1 MNILIFMIINH
12 CFNNMKIIYV
22 EKICVNN
29 VVLLKDIKIY
39 KKIFMIYKKILLLK
53 HWNLYNLE

>member
-12 CFNNMKIIYV
+12 YFNNMKIIYL
-22 EKICVNN
+22 EKIYVNN

>member
-12 CFNNMKIIYV
+12 CFNNMKIIQQIY
-22 EKICVNN
+22 VNN

>member
-12 CFNNMKIIYV
+12 CFNNMKIIYL
-22 EKICVNN
+22 EKIYVNN

>member
-12 CFNNMKIIYV
+12 YFNNMKIIYL
-22 EKICVNN
+22 EKIYVNN

-39 KKIFMIYKKILLLK
+39 KKIFMIYKKILLSK

>member
-12 CFNNMKIIYV
+12 YFNNMKIIYL
-22 EKICVNN
+22 EKIYVNN
-29 VVLLKDIKIY
+29 VVLLTDIKIY

>member
-1 MNILIFMIINH
+1 MNIIILMMIINH
-12 CFNNMKIIYV
+12 CFNNMKIIQQIY
-22 EKICVNN
+22 VNN

-39 KKIFMIYKKILLLK
+39 NKIFMIYKKILLLK

>member
-12 CFNNMKIIYV
+12 YFNNMKIIYL
-22 EKICVNN
+22 EKIYVNN

-39 KKIFMIYKKILLLK
+39 NKIFMIYKKILLLK